1 MILDSFVGTTVRLGE
16 FVHRL
21 LEQYVGNQ
29 FINVG
34 KVFEHSIV
42 LIAVTAFLLIT
53 VFLLIR
59 QARKLPKYYVIE
71 TIDQYGRNVVS
82 EGLRVIFRTR
92 DVAKSY
98 SQFYPSL
105 YGERFSFRVTG
116 LRRIFDIK
124 KALVR

>member
-1 MILDSFVGTTVRLGE
+1 LILDSFVGTTVRLGE

-21 LEQYVGNQ
+21 LEQYVSNQ

-98 SQFYPSL
+98 SQFYQSL
-105 YGERFSFRVTG
+105 YGERFQFRVTG
-116 LRRIFDIK
+116 LRRILDLK
-124 KALVR
+124 KNTC